1 MVLDRWV
8 MVLLQVADADIAVQV
23 LDCAMEEEWVQGA

>member
-8 MVLLQVADADIAVQV
+8 MVLLQVADLDIAVQV
-23 LDCAMEEEWVQGA
+23 SDWAMEEEWMEGT